1 MLREIIKIDSISY
14 SYPEGVQALKDVSLS
29 VNEGEFLGIIGQN
42 GAGKSTLLKCIVGL
56 LKPQKGRILLKGEDL
71 DDFPV
76 SRVALKVGFV
86 LQNPDLQ
93 LFSMTVRDEIAFGL
107 SNMGFE
113 REQMETR
120 IKEALEMVGLSGR
133 EEEYPLTLSRGE
145 RARVV
150 IASVI
155 AMNPDIMILDE
166 PTSGQDYS
174 GSIQIMEIADKL
186 CRDGRTILVV
196 SHNMSLIAEYC
207 RRVVVFRSGKI
218 FLDGSVGEVF
228 SRPDELIKTG
238 IKPPQITR
246 LGNALRDVLPS
257 AETILRVEQLGD
269 LIIEKVNRRR

>member
-1 MLREIIKIDSISY
+1 MREIIKIDSISY

-107 SNMGFE
+107 TNMGFE

>member
-1 MLREIIKIDSISY
+1 MREIIKIDSISY

>member
-1 MLREIIKIDSISY
+1 LREIIKIDSISY

>member
-1 MLREIIKIDSISY
+1 LREIIKIDSISY

-207 RRVVVFRSGKI
+207 RRVVVLRSGKI